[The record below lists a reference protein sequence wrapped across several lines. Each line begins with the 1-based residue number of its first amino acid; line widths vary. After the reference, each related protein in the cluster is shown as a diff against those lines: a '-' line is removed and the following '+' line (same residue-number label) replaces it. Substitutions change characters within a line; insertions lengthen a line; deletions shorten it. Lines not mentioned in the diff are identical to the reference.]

1 LMCIYRNL
9 FFLPF
14 WLVRL

>member
-1 LMCIYRNL
+1 MCIYRNL